1 MNLKIL
7 IAALSLCIAPG
18 ISADVVSPN
27 RKISLS
33 VSEDSLLSVAVMNG
47 KDRELMR
54 IDCGRITQEVPGS
67 VSNHTVDYYMICG
80 KRRHCHNEFSE
91 VKYLLENS
99 DTLSVCVYDVGIA
112 LSG

>member
-80 KRRHCHNEFSE
+80 KCLYPEHEIQQ
-91 VKYLLENS
+91 LLDENFHPAY
-99 DTLSVCVYDVGIA
+99 YD
-112 LSG
+112 